1 MPSYNMKRFIKKEVI
16 PIRDEEIVALFLQRD
31 EQGISAARENY
42 GRLLKSLAFGILRS
56 EQDAEECESEAF
68 LRA

>member
-1 MPSYNMKRFIKKEVI
+1 MPSYSMKRFIKKEVI
-16 PIRDEEIVALFLQRD
+16 PIRDVEIVALFFQRD

-56 EQDAEECESEAF
+56 
-68 LRA
+68 